1 MLGAVPALEVV
12 RVADQLVGGATVTQM
27 LGACPFRIGERDAAH
42 ILDEIDA
49 RGPRLVALSGD
60 GSTP

>member
-1 MLGAVPALEVV
+1 
-12 RVADQLVGGATVTQM
+12 M